1 MNLALS
7 GAFLNATLLRTKQQ
21 LPVVGAFLGPVG
33 AGNYY
38 MGMVPALLFLTR
50 QCEWHA
56 QKRSISSLGQPG
68 CKPAASRLLLY
79 SGGGRN
85 AWCGWSF
92 QNNVP
97 FLVSRRRLSFN
108 MFDLL
113 PDLQK
118 LKSRR
123 TKRLE
128 DAVEKGKVKQGFV
141 SRFEHMTQPLVG
153 KIEQT
158 QQQQKDPAKESS
170 QQPQPQKA
178 PPLRQEVY
186 RYQRSAQGSGRPFG
200 SDATKETRARIE
212 QMPDLTL
219 RCTELDS
226 DGNVTVRAG
235 EFLKSELCAQHG
247 LQPRDLR
254 KIDSK
259 FVNQMPA
266 ILVRK
271 QAILV
276 NLLHIR
282 ALIEADR
289 IVLFD
294 SIGTPSSYS
303 QGLLVYELQERL
315 RSGTAQKAT
324 GIEPTN
330 VESVQPFEFRAL
342 EAVLISVVNSLQSDE
357 EVLVNLV
364 QNLLAYLEES
374 VDRSKLR
381 ELLQYSKRLSRFEQ
395 KVLNIRDAI
404 EEVLEQD
411 EDLAA
416 MYLTEK
422 RYGKLRETD
431 DHEEVELMM
440 ETYLKQVEEIVN
452 HVESVSSHVR
462 TTEDVVNIILDSQR
476 NSLLLLEIRL
486 TILTVGLS
494 TGTFVTGLFGMNLVS
509 KLESHPTAFFV
520 VSGIALLSIISLSI
534 AGLRS
539 MRNVLRKIN

>member
-1 MNLALS
+1 
-7 GAFLNATLLRTKQQ
+7 
-21 LPVVGAFLGPVG
+21 
-33 AGNYY
+33 
-38 MGMVPALLFLTR
+38 
-50 QCEWHA
+50 
-56 QKRSISSLGQPG
+56 
-68 CKPAASRLLLY
+68 
-79 SGGGRN
+79 
-85 AWCGWSF
+85 
-92 QNNVP
+92 
-97 FLVSRRRLSFN
+97 

-113 PDLQK
+113 PDLES

-128 DAVEKGKVKQGFV
+128 DAIGKGKIKHGFV
-141 SRFEHMTQPLVG
+141 SPLEHITQPLKG
-153 KIEQT
+153 YRHGWRKHSRDSST
-158 QQQQKDPAKESS
+158 ASLESS
-170 QQPQPQKA
+170 HTGDDTTHSQSQP
-178 PPLRQEVY
+178 LLQEVY
-186 RYQRSAQGSGRPFG
+186 RYQRSAQLADQQPYG
-200 SDATKETRARIE
+200 SDDGKVNRARME
-212 QMPDLTL
+212 QMMPDLRL
-219 RCTELDS
+219 RCTELDIH
-226 DGNVTVRAG
+226 GNVTVRAG

-271 QAILV
+271 HAILI

-294 SIGTPSSYS
+294 SIGPQGSYN

-315 RSGTAQKAT
+315 RSPSASKSASASDAA
-324 GIEPTN
+324 
-330 VESVQPFEFRAL
+330 VAAESAQPFEFRAL
-342 EAVLISVVNSLQSDE
+342 EAVLISVVNALQSDE

-364 QNLLAYLEES
+364 HNLLAYLEES

-381 ELLQYSKRLSRFEQ
+381 ELLQYSKRLSRFSQ

-411 EDLAA
+411 EDLAS

-422 RYGKLRETD
+422 LRGTMRRKD
-431 DHEEVELMM
+431 DHEDVELMM

-452 HVESVSSHVR
+452 HIESASSHVR

-494 TGTFVTGLFGMNLVS
+494 TGTFITGLFGMNLLS
-509 KLESHPTAFFV
+509 TLESHPEAFFI
-520 VSGIALLSIISLSI
+520 VSSI
-534 AGLRS
+534 AFTAIVTLVLTGLRA
-539 MRNVLRKIN
+539 MRKVLRKIN